1 MTKVTDPTSRAVT
14 LVYDS
19 SGHLVTVKTPSGQEK
34 KFAYDSS
41 GHLTGITDADGAQ
54 SAYTYDGNHM
64 LKGITDPYGYH
75 LYVNWVRPEAY
86 GAWRVS
92 AGLEKAGGEEGMR
105 LGLDYGYNR
114 TKGSLLAK
122 VTGDS
127 LEATYTYLFHLM
139 HPVSEHPRR

>member
-1 MTKVTDPTSRAVT
+1 ANNNTQRITWSGGKVTKVTDPTSRAVA
-14 LVYDS
+14 LV
-19 SGHLVTVKTPSGQEK
+19 
-34 KFAYDSS
+34 YDSS

-54 SAYTYDGNHM
+54 STYTYDGNHM

-92 AGLEKAGGEEGMR
+92 AVLEKAGGEEGMR

-114 TKGSLLAK
+114 TKFTDEKGRSQ
-122 VTGDS
+122 
-127 LEATYTYLFHLM
+127 YYLFDNSGHT
-139 HPVSEHPRR
+139 VSVRDDNGYG